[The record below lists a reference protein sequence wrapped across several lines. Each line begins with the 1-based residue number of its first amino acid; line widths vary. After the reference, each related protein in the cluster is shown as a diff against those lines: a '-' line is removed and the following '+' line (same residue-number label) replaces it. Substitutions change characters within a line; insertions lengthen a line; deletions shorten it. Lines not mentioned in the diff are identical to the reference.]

1 MVKIK
6 WIITDSINNVDL
18 NEFDTE
24 WDGIYGYFEIC
35 INNHVLGFCP
45 DRDLLAGEEGNEDIL
60 YWLTKLSDGIIQLNV
75 SQEYEIQLL
84 SMNMAKK
91 KKKKNDKLLI
101 SFVNANTD
109 EVIWYEKMTIKEW
122 CNEII
127 LNIER
132 FIKEVQKNNPILLKA
147 NLIQKLLK
155 IKETLV
161 CAGGEFVFVTTNVYM

>member
-6 WIITDSINNVDL
+6 WIITDSINDVDL

-24 WDGIYGYFEIC
+24 WNGIYGYFEIC

-45 DRDLLAGEEGNEDIL
+45 DRELLAGEEGNEDIL

-75 SQEYEIQLL
+75 GKEYEIQLL
-84 SMNMAKK
+84 SMNMAKIIL
-91 KKKKNDKLLI
+91 KKNDKLLI
-101 SFVNANTD
+101 SFVNTNTD
-109 EVIWYEKMTIKEW
+109 EVIWSEKMTIKEW

-132 FIKEVQKNNPILLKA
+132 FIKEVQNNNSILLKA
-147 NLIQKLLK
+147 NLIQKLVK

-161 CAGGEFVFVTTNVYM
+161 

>member
-1 MVKIK
+1 M
-6 WIITDSINNVDL
+6 
-18 NEFDTE
+18 
-24 WDGIYGYFEIC
+24 
-35 INNHVLGFCP
+35 LGFCP

-84 SMNMAKK
+84 SMNMAKIIL
-91 KKKKNDKLLI
+91 KKNDKLLI

-109 EVIWYEKMTIKEW
+109 EVIWHEKMTIKEW
-122 CNEII
+122 CDEII

-161 CAGGEFVFVTTNVYM
+161 CVGGYQF

>member
-6 WIITDSINNVDL
+6 QIITDPINDVDL

-45 DRDLLAGEEGNEDIL
+45 DRELLAGEEGNEDIL
-60 YWLTKLSDGIIQLNV
+60 YWLTKLSDEIIQLNV
-75 SQEYEIQLL
+75 GKEYEIQLL
-84 SMNMAKK
+84 SMNMAKIIL
-91 KKKKNDKLLI
+91 KKNDKLLI
-101 SFVNANTD
+101 SFVNTNTD
-109 EVIWYEKMTIKEW
+109 EVIWSEKMTIKEW

-132 FIKEVQKNNPILLKA
+132 FIKEVQNNNSIILKA
-147 NLIQKLLK
+147 NLIQKLVK

-161 CAGGEFVFVTTNVYM
+161 QVVNYISVSVIGL

>member
-6 WIITDSINNVDL
+6 WIITDSINDVDL

-24 WDGIYGYFEIC
+24 WNGIYGYFEIC

-45 DRDLLAGEEGNEDIL
+45 DRELLAGEEGNEDIL

-75 SQEYEIQLL
+75 GKEYEIQLL
-84 SMNMAKK
+84 SMNMAKIIL
-91 KKKKNDKLLI
+91 KKNDKLLI
-101 SFVNANTD
+101 SFVNTNTD
-109 EVIWYEKMTIKEW
+109 EVIWSEKMTIKEW

-132 FIKEVQKNNPILLKA
+132 FIKEVQNNNSILLKT
-147 NLIQKLLK
+147 NLIQKLVK

-161 CAGGEFVFVTTNVYM
+161 

>member
-6 WIITDSINNVDL
+6 WIITDPINDVDL

-24 WDGIYGYFEIC
+24 WNGIYGYFEIC

-45 DRDLLAGEEGNEDIL
+45 DRELLAGEEGNEDIL

-75 SQEYEIQLL
+75 GKEYEIQLL
-84 SMNMAKK
+84 SMNMAKIIL
-91 KKKKNDKLLI
+91 KKNDKLLI
-101 SFVNANTD
+101 SFVNTNTD
-109 EVIWYEKMTIKEW
+109 EVIWSEKMTIKEW

-132 FIKEVQKNNPILLKA
+132 FIKEVQNNNSILLKT
-147 NLIQKLLK
+147 NLIQKLVK

-161 CAGGEFVFVTTNVYM
+161 

>member
-6 WIITDSINNVDL
+6 WIITDSINDVDL

-45 DRDLLAGEEGNEDIL
+45 DRELLAGEEGNEDIL

-75 SQEYEIQLL
+75 GQEYEIQLL
-84 SMNMAKK
+84 SMNMAKIIL
-91 KKKKNDKLLI
+91 KKNDKLLI
-101 SFVNANTD
+101 SFVNTYTD
-109 EVIWYEKMTIKEW
+109 EVIWSEKMTIKEW

-132 FIKEVQKNNPILLKA
+132 FIKEVQKNNSILLKA

-161 CAGGEFVFVTTNVYM
+161 

>member
-6 WIITDSINNVDL
+6 WIITDSINDVDL

-45 DRDLLAGEEGNEDIL
+45 DRELLAGEEGNEDIL
-60 YWLTKLSDGIIQLNV
+60 NWLTKLSDGIIQLNV
-75 SQEYEIQLL
+75 GQEYEIQLL
-84 SMNMAKK
+84 SMNMAKIIL
-91 KKKKNDKLLI
+91 KKNDKLLI
-101 SFVNANTD
+101 SFVNTNTD
-109 EVIWYEKMTIKEW
+109 EVIWSEKMTIKEW

-132 FIKEVQKNNPILLKA
+132 FIKEVQKNNSILLKA

-161 CAGGEFVFVTTNVYM
+161 

>member
-6 WIITDSINNVDL
+6 WIITDPINDVDL

-24 WDGIYGYFEIC
+24 WNGIYGYFEIC

-45 DRDLLAGEEGNEDIL
+45 DRELLAGEEGNEDIL

-75 SQEYEIQLL
+75 GKEYEIQLL
-84 SMNMAKK
+84 SMNMAKIIL
-91 KKKKNDKLLI
+91 KKNDKLLI
-101 SFVNANTD
+101 SFVNTNTD
-109 EVIWYEKMTIKEW
+109 EVIWSEKMTIKEW

-132 FIKEVQKNNPILLKA
+132 FIKEVQNNNSIILKA
-147 NLIQKLLK
+147 NLIQKLVK

-161 CAGGEFVFVTTNVYM
+161 